1 MVRLSDIPSFCAAGG
16 NFSIRAR
23 VCAAMVAVC
32 LWQLQRVWKMA
43 GKLLRCVG
51 VAEVDSRA
59 RWCGFL
65 TFRHFVRQVEISPF
79 EPVCVRQWLPCVCG
93 SCSVCARWP
102 VSCCGAWVWLK
113 WILGLYG
120 AAFRHSVILCGRWKF
135 LHSSPCVCGN
145 GCRVSVAAAA

>member
-1 MVRLSDIPSFCAAGG
+1 MVQFSDIPSFCAAGG

-32 LWQLQRVWKMA
+32 LWQLKRMCTTS

-65 TFRHFVRQVEISPF
+65 TFRHFLRQLEISPF
-79 EPVCVRQWLPCVCG
+79 VSLCLLQWLQCVCG
-93 SCSVCARWP
+93 SCCACGALP
-102 VSCCGAWVWLK
+102 VICCCGSLLLQWF
-113 WILGLYG
+113 ILLDG
-120 AAFRHSVILCGRWKF
+120 AAF
-135 LHSSPCVCGN
+135 
-145 GCRVSVAAAA
+145 